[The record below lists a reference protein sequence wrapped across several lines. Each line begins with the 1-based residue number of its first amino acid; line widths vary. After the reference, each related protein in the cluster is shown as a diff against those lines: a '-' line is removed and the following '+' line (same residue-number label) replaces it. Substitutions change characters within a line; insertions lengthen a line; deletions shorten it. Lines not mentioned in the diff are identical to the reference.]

1 METATISTT
10 EGEVYGKVKKTLY
23 SLLLDEDVVR
33 AVDQL
38 AHRRGCSRSALVNQL
53 LAEQLD
59 LMTPERRIA
68 EVLRAM
74 ESLFRPDPELV
85 PMFSP
90 NSLSMS
96 MKSAL
101 DYKYRPT
108 VKYEVELYRSGEDSI
123 GELTVSYRTQAAELL
138 AAMTR
143 FFSLWKQLEDVYLA
157 PKLGH
162 EIPSVLCEGRFVRSI
177 SVPSRDSSAKELAE
191 AISNYVHLFD
201 RLLKGCL
208 SGRLSAANAEE
219 QYIDFVQDSSLLI

>member
-1 METATISTT
+1 M
-10 EGEVYGKVKKTLY
+10 YGIVKKTLY

-38 AHRRGCSRSALVNQL
+38 AHRRGTSRSALVNQL
-53 LAEQLD
+53 LAEQLN

-68 EVLRAM
+68 EVMQMM

-85 PMFSP
+85 PMFTP
-90 NSLSMS
+90 NALSMS

-123 GELTVSYRTQAAELL
+123 GELTVSYRTQSSELL
-138 AAMTR
+138 AAMGQ
-143 FFSLWKQLEDVYLA
+143 FFRLWKKLEDAYLA

-162 EIPSVLCEGRFVRSI
+162 EVPCALYEGKFVRSI
-177 SVPSRDSSAKELAE
+177 SIPSRDCSSKELAE
-191 AISNYVHLFD
+191 AISEYVHLFD

-208 SGRLSAANAEE
+208 SCRLTAADAER
-219 QYIDFVQDSSLLI
+219 QYASFVNGSSLLI

>member
-1 METATISTT
+1 MRCARMILT

-85 PMFSP
+85 PMFTP
-90 NSLSMS
+90 NALSMS

-108 VKYEVELYRSGEDSI
+108 VKYEVELYRGGDDSI
-123 GELTVSYRTQAAELL
+123 GELTVSYRTQSAELL
-138 AAMTR
+138 AAMAR
-143 FFSLWKQLEDVYLA
+143 FFGLWQQLENAYLA

-162 EIPSVLCEGRFVRSI
+162 GISSMLSDGRFVRSI
-177 SVPSRDSSAKELAE
+177 SMPDRECSAKELAE
-191 AISNYVHLFD
+191 AISAYVRLFD

-208 SGRLSAANAEE
+208 SGRLSAVDAER
-219 QYIDFVQDSSLLI
+219 QYAAHMQASSLLI

>member
-1 METATISTT
+1 M
-10 EGEVYGKVKKTLY
+10 KKTMY

-68 EVLRAM
+68 EVLRVM
-74 ESLFRPDPELV
+74 ESLFQPDPELV

-90 NSLSMS
+90 NALSMS

-108 VKYEVELYRSGEDSI
+108 VKYEVQLYRSGSDSI
-123 GELTVSYRTQAAELL
+123 GELTVSFRTQSGELL
-138 AAMTR
+138 SAMGS
-143 FFSLWKQLEDVYLA
+143 FFRLWKELEDAYLA
-157 PKLGH
+157 PLLGH
-162 EIPSVLCEGRFVRSI
+162 EVRCALMDGKFVRSI
-177 SVPSRDSSAKELAE
+177 SVPDRDCTASELAE
-191 AISNYVHLFD
+191 ALSDYVHLFD

-208 SGRLSAANAEE
+208 SGRLSAAEAER
-219 QYIDFVQDSSLLI
+219 QYAAHVKTRSLLM